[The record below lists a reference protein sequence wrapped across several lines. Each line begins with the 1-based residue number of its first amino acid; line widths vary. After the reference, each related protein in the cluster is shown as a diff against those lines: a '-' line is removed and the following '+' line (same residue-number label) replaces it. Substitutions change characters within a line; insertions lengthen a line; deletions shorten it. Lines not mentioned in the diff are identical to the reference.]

1 MASLRAH
8 AVNFL
13 LRHTV
18 KRKFAAMTSPMD
30 ARAAMTARPPRAP
43 RGVRFTQA
51 FLGDVPGEWAEAPDP
66 RAHMLYLHGGG
77 YMAMS
82 PATHRTITGGFARR
96 GFRVFAADYRLA
108 PEHPYPAAVEDA
120 LAAWR
125 GLRGAVDGPIVV
137 AGDSA
142 GGGLALALL
151 VALRDAGEAAA
162 AGACLFSPWTDLAA
176 TGASLVFNRK
186 RDPMLLS
193 EGIAEIARL
202 YHAHADPRAPLVS
215 PLYADYAG
223 LPPLR
228 FFVGAEEVLLDD
240 SRRAAERARA
250 AGVAADIA
258 IWRGVPH
265 VWPIVG
271 EFLPEARR
279 AMNEAAQFLHDA
291 AQAAPSRA
299 QAAPSRGHA
308 ARAGE

>member
-18 KRKFAAMTSPMD
+18 KRKFATMTSPLE
-30 ARAAMTARPPRAP
+30 ARAAMVARPPRAP
-43 RGVRFTQA
+43 RGARFTPA
-51 FLGDVPGEWAEAPDP
+51 TVGAVPGEWAEASD
-66 RAHMLYLHGGG
+66 RRASAHMLYLHGGG

-82 PATHRTITGGFARR
+82 PATHRSITGGFALR

-108 PEHPYPAAVEDA
+108 PEHPFPAAVEDA

-125 GLRGAVDGPIVV
+125 GLRAAVEGPIVV

-142 GGGLALALL
+142 GGGLALALML
-151 VALRDAGEAAA
+151 ALRDAGETAP

-176 TGASLVFNRK
+176 TGASLAFNK
-186 RDPMLLS
+186 ERDPLLLAD
-193 EGIAEIARL
+193 GIAEIARL
-202 YHAHADPRAPLVS
+202 YHGETDPRAPLVS
-215 PLYADYAG
+215 PLYGDFAG

-228 FFVGAEEVLLDD
+228 FYAGAEEILLDD

-250 AGVAADIA
+250 AGVQADLA
-258 IWRGVPH
+258 VWRGVPH
-265 VWPIVG
+265 VWPLVG

-279 AMNEAAQFLHDA
+279 ALDEAAAFLHDA
-291 AQAAPSRA
+291 TESAPRGA
-299 QAAPSRGHA
+299 RREAPL
-308 ARAGE
+308 AGVA